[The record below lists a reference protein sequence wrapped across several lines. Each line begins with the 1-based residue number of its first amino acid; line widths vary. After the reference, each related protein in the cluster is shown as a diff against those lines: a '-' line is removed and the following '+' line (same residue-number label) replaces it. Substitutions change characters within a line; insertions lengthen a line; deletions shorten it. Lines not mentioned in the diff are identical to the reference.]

1 MRPPSRAVL
10 VAAAVALLALAS
22 ALPAHAQQFVRIDHC
37 NLVIVN
43 GQTCYHYSFTV
54 INATSPN
61 DVGEVVFIPVTNQAP
76 GDTCHTLARVGPQY
90 WTDLG
95 NGGIGGGGWGWA
107 CGTHSGSQILGV
119 IPPGGS
125 QSGFEV
131 TLSRAACCFEVSLGS
146 PVLIGDE
153 TGGEFCFT
161 CEGAT
166 ASRNGTWGAIKSL
179 YR

>member
-1 MRPPSRAVL
+1 MRPLSRAAL
-10 VAAAVALLALAS
+10 VAAAVTLLAAAS
-22 ALPAHAQQFVRIDHC
+22 ALPASAQQFIRIDHC
-37 NLVIVN
+37 NQVMVN
-43 GQTCYHYSFTV
+43 GQICYHYTFTV
-54 INATSPN
+54 INSMSPN
-61 DVGEVVFIPVTNQAP
+61 EVGGVTFIPVTNQAP
-76 GDTCHTLARVGPQY
+76 GDTCHTLVRVGPQY
-90 WTDLG
+90 WFDPG
-95 NGGIGGGGWGWA
+95 DGAFGGGGWGWN
-107 CGTHSGSQILGV
+107 CGTFSGGQILGV

-131 TLSRAACCFEVSLGS
+131 TLSRAACCFQVILSA